1 MSSKAHFN
9 PKSMKWII
17 SLVIMIVLCVG
28 VIFGSKAL
36 YNLANAKYDEHYEI
50 PFTIASTESVDISS
64 LNASDYSVS
73 AVERVL
79 DSDGNTVAYVV
90 TGTTVGYNAEV
101 PIEMSTTVSADG
113 TLVCGIEI
121 LKQKETEYL
130 GVRIQ
135 TDDFKNQFEGRLV
148 PVVSSLSSSKGS
160 TIDVISKST
169 ISSEAVIDG
178 VTNAVNFLS
187 DANLTEAVSD

>member
-50 PFTIASTESVDISS
+50 PFTIASTESVDISA
-64 LNASDYSVS
+64 LNVSDYSVS
-73 AVERVL
+73 AVERAL

-187 DANLTEAVSD
+187 DANLTQAVSD